1 MKHIES
7 GITRT
12 AVFITAIA
20 TTALASMPLSAK
32 TDVEFIPWYSSV
44 DCEGEQIDFEGRMQ
58 WITHSEYDGGRLNL
72 HWNMNYKGK
81 GYSLDTGREYIA
93 KQNMTESLHDVA
105 FDPPI
110 PTVYV
115 VNDHGLII
123 GKGDA
128 PNYTYRFKIKFVV
141 ANDKVVVDT
150 FEFEPGECVL
160 L

>member
-1 MKHIES
+1 MKHIKS

-12 AVFITAIA
+12 AVLITAI
-20 TTALASMPLSAK
+20 TTMALASMPLSAK
-32 TDVEFIPWYSSV
+32 TDVEFIPWYSSAV
-44 DCEGEQIDFEGRMQ
+44 CEGEQIDFEGRFQ
-58 WITHSEYDGGRLNL
+58 LITHNEYDGGRLNF
-72 HWNMNYKGK
+72 HWQVNYKGK
-81 GYSLDTGREYIA
+81 GYSLDTGREYLA
-93 KQNMTESLHDVA
+93 KQNLTESLHDVA

-110 PTVYV
+110 PTVYF

-123 GKGDA
+123 AKGDA
-128 PNYTYRFKIKFVV
+128 PNYTFRVKIKFVV